1 MPFLSKMPFLK
12 HWIMDDKSDY
22 EALTKRGRLVVTLQT
37 WDHLAAHVI
46 TSQYKDRDSQQVGPS
61 PPGGAFARKRYQL
74 MCQLVGYPTTQQFDQ
89 PIEKSAQ
96 DASDDDVPDS
106 EEDLAMTWD

>member
-1 MPFLSKMPFLK
+1 MT
-12 HWIMDDKSDY
+12 MDDRSDY

-46 TSQYKDRDSQQVGPS
+46 TAQYKETADSSQQVGPS

-74 MCQLVGYPTTQQFDQ
+74 MSQLVGYPTTQQFDQ

-96 DASDDDVPDS
+96 DDSDDDIPDS
-106 EEDLAMTWD
+106 EEDLAMAWD

>member
-1 MPFLSKMPFLK
+1 
-12 HWIMDDKSDY
+12 MDDRSDY

-46 TSQYKDRDSQQVGPS
+46 TTQYKDKDPQQIGPS
-61 PPGGAFARKRYQL
+61 PPGGAFARKRYEL

-89 PIEKSAQ
+89 QIEKSAQ
-96 DASDDDVPDS
+96 GANDDDVPDS